1 MLGLLALSSWK
12 IHSFYVQKIHIERPQ
27 FEDIK
32 SYDEFAKYY
41 WYLDELKAICKG
53 LWLEYV
59 GGKIELNNIIKSYF
73 NGAIIPHKPK
83 TTAKSKVNTLTLES
97 KPFLA
102 DTAWFRSAQSIF
114 ERVYRK
120 Q

>member
-1 MLGLLALSSWK
+1 MNN
-12 IHSFYVQKIHIERPQ
+12 ITYMERPQ

-32 SYDEFAKYY
+32 SYEEFAKFY

-73 NGAIIPHKPK
+73 NGTIIPHKPK

-97 KPFLA
+97 KSFLA
-102 DTAWFRSAQSIF
+102 DTA
-114 ERVYRK
+114 
-120 Q
+120 